1 MTDADELDNSGS
13 NAPLLAPAYTPDHD
27 HEDHG
32 NEGLASE
39 LEYSG
44 GWFIWA
50 LTFSAGI
57 SGLLFGYEY
66 APYSGRRL
74 VAAPLFYR
82 IAANSCLNFQH
93 RSHFLNFGD
102 SWHGSLEPTI
112 DNTRQKPGHVMYE
125 PVRINSQSF
134 HRSAGR

>member
-1 MTDADELDNSGS
+1 MTGADEQDNSGP
-13 NAPLLAPAYTPDHD
+13 NAPLLTPAYTPDHG

-66 APYSGRRL
+66 ASYSSRHR
-74 VAAPLFYR
+74 VAFYR

-102 SWHGSLEPTI
+102 SRHRSLEPTI
-112 DNTRQKPGHVMYE
+112 DNSRQKPDHVMYK